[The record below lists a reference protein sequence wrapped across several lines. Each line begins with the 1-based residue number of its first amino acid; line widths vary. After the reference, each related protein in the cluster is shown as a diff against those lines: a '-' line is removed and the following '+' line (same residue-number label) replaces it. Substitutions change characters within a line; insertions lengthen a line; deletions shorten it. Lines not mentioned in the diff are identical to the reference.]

1 MKPEQKF
8 NRNMKRLCLI
18 VIGMS
23 IVLFARAQQVLKLE
37 EAIATALQNNF
48 DIRLLKN
55 DSAVYALDKS
65 YANYAFYPRLN
76 ASSAVIFNNNNQK
89 QKLADGSERKGNNIR
104 SSNVNAS
111 LNLNWTL
118 FDGLKMFTTRDK
130 LNEYVKFGSLLIK
143 DQLNNTV
150 ADICQ
155 TYYGISR
162 QKQQLKAIREQMAVN
177 EERLK
182 QAEKKLAVGLGA
194 KPDVLQAKLD
204 LNAQQA
210 SILNQQTVIDQL
222 KEQLNLLMGTAK
234 ETSFDVTDSI
244 PIDAQLKVEEVLS
257 GVEKGNPTLGTLK
270 EQIKI
275 ANLTLKEQKA
285 ERYPILQF
293 NSAYNFA
300 KTNNKTVVNN
310 FTPLFN
316 QNNGFNYG
324 LSLSVPI
331 FNAYNVRRLI
341 RQAELDIQYQ
351 TLSYDYQRFR
361 ILNTVSQAYKNYLQQ
376 LQVLKLEEE
385 NILLA
390 KENVSISLERFRLGI
405 TTTLELRETQKS
417 LEDAYNRLINAR
429 YNAALAEI
437 ALKRLKGA
445 FVQ

>member
-1 MKPEQKF
+1 
-8 NRNMKRLCLI
+8 MKRLCLI
-18 VIGMS
+18 VMGMT
-23 IVLFARAQQVLKLE
+23 VALFARAQQVLTLE

-55 DSAVYALDKS
+55 DSAVLALDNS
-65 YANYAFYPRLN
+65 YAKYAFYPRLN
-76 ASSAVIFNNNNQK
+76 ASSAVLFNNNNQK

-104 SSNVNAS
+104 SSNLNAS

-130 LNEYVKFGSLLIK
+130 LSEYVKLGSLLIK

-150 ADICQ
+150 ADICK

-182 QAEKKLAVGLGA
+182 QAEKKFSVGLGA

-244 PIDAQLKVEEVLS
+244 PMTPALQVEEVLS
-257 GVEKGNPTLGTLK
+257 SVEKNNPTLGTLQ

-275 ANLTLKEQKA
+275 ANLTLKERKA
-285 ERYPILQF
+285 DRYPVLQF
-293 NSAYNFA
+293 NSAYNFT

-324 LSLSVPI
+324 LSLAVPI
-331 FNAYNVRRLI
+331 FNGYNVRRLI

-361 ILNTVSQAYKNYLQQ
+361 ILNAVSQAYKNYLQQ
-376 LQVLKLEEE
+376 LRVLKLEEE
-385 NILLA
+385 NIRLA

-405 TTTLELRETQKS
+405 TTTLELRETQKT

-429 YNAALAEI
+429 YNTALAETE
-437 ALKRLKGA
+437 LKRLKGA
-445 FVQ
+445 FVK